1 MAYTVTQT
9 PAFLQMP
16 VGTDW
21 IYTVDSTNAS
31 GNYKFKY
38 FIDLYLGRFGTVYI
52 TRLKFSANAR
62 GVGIINL
69 SDILEQYVNPTY
81 LGSSLS
87 GNESQFKGVDNAY
100 RLECPIH
107 AIDKLSLN
115 SITDD
120 NGDDV
125 STNSMKMFLGFGEEY
140 STNPNDA
147 PTEYPFQSIQM
158 NTLFFNGMSYNN
170 EGIKVSG
177 NYGISLLNWD
187 NNRYLLNSNNAKF
200 LTNAP
205 TGYLSNSD
213 GQRIRENDYGTLAF
227 LNGTFSEADSHP
239 AIVYI
244 LWYDINGNY
253 ISLSSYAINSANG
266 GHDASTDLN
275 IGDACKAYCFVGVGL
290 GNLKNWGVT
299 APANAASYTVQ
310 LTDAGLNAV
319 TKPYKYTIQNDD
331 CKGYETIRLTWL
343 NKFGAWDYY
352 NFTKKSIKGSD
363 INRTTFSTI
372 KGNWGGDTFYK
383 NGYDRGLTT
392 LNTEVVSNIT
402 VNTDWMDTDE
412 EAAWLEE
419 LFISPEVYILEGY
432 DATDTSPAEFGKYV
446 TPVNIINKKYDK
458 ITRAN
463 DKVAQY
469 EVELQ
474 YSINKRIQTP

>member
-21 IYTVDSTNAS
+21 IYTVDSTNVS

-38 FIDLYLGRFGTVYI
+38 FIDLYLGRFGTNYI
-52 TRLKFSANAR
+52 TRLKFSANAN

-87 GNESQFKGVDNAY
+87 GNESQFKGSDNLY

-115 SITDD
+115 STIDD
-120 NGDDV
+120 S
-125 STNSMKMFLGFGEEY
+125 STTISNNSNKMFLGFGEEY

-147 PTEYPFQSIQM
+147 PTEYPFQAIQM
-158 NTLFFNGMSYNN
+158 NTLFFNGMAYNN

-177 NYGISLLNWD
+177 NYGISLQNW
-187 NNRYLLNSNNAKF
+187 NNKAYLLDNPVSSF

-205 TGYLSNSD
+205 TGNISRFY
-213 GQRIRENDYGTLAF
+213 GQRIRENDYATLAF
-227 LNGTFSEADSHP
+227 LNGKYAEADSMP
-239 AIVYI
+239 TTVWFYWADANDNFISIDTY
-244 LWYDINGNY
+244 LINA
-253 ISLSSYAINSANG
+253 SNG
-266 GHDASTDLN
+266 GHDATTDFN
-275 IGDACKAYCFVGVGL
+275 IADACKSYCFLGVGL
-290 GNLKNWGVT
+290 GNLKNWGLT
-299 APANAASYTVQ
+299 PPANTAKYSVYLTNASFN
-310 LTDAGLNAV
+310 LV
-319 TKPYKYTIQNDD
+319 TEPMKYTIQSDD

-363 INRTTFSTI
+363 IKRTTFSTI

-432 DATDTSPAEFGKYV
+432 DAADASPAEFGKYV

-469 EVELQ
+469 EIELQ

>member
-21 IYTVDSTNAS
+21 IYTAESTNAS

-87 GNESQFKGVDNAY
+87 ANESQFKGSDNLF

-115 SITDD
+115 STTDD
-120 NGDDV
+120 SLTAISN
-125 STNSMKMFLGFGEEY
+125 NMNKMTLGFGEEY

-147 PTEYPFQSIQM
+147 PTEYPFQAIQM
-158 NTLFFNGMSYNN
+158 NKAFFNGMAYNN

-177 NYGISLLNWD
+177 NYGISLQNW
-187 NNRYLLNSNNAKF
+187 NNKRYLLNNTAARF

-205 TGYLSNSD
+205 SGQLTRFD
-213 GQRIRENDYGTLAF
+213 GQRIRENDYATLAF
-227 LNGTFSEADSHP
+227 LNGKFAEADSLP
-239 AIVYI
+239 GVVYI
-244 LWYDINGNY
+244 IWYDINGGLITLTNY
-253 ISLSSYAINSANG
+253 PINASNG
-266 GHDASTDLN
+266 GHDASSDFN

-290 GNLKNWGVT
+290 GNLKNWGIT
-299 APANAASYTVQ
+299 PPANAASYTVQ
-310 LTDAGLNAV
+310 LTDAGLNAI
-319 TKPYKYTIQNDD
+319 TEPYKYTIQSDD

-383 NGYDRGLTT
+383 NGYDRGVTT

-432 DATDTSPAEFGKYV
+432 DATDASPAEYGKYV

-469 EVELQ
+469 EIELE